1 MALLVVGLAIF
12 IALHLIRV
20 VAAPWREAQIERF
33 GMPAWRGV
41 FGLLSIVG
49 IVLIVSGYGLARR
62 YPVPVWLPPFGM
74 AHVTALLTA
83 IAFVMVMAA
92 CVPGNHIKRALGGQ
106 PFLSGV
112 ALWAFAHLL
121 ANGTLHAIVLFV
133 SLLAWALVKLRADR
147 RREREAGVV
156 YAQGTLARDVLVI
169 VIGLVAWAIFA
180 FWLHGVLIGVRP
192 LG

>member
-12 IALHLIRV
+12 IAMHLIRV

-33 GMPAWRGV
+33 GMPVWRAC
-41 FGLLSIVG
+41 FGLLSILGVVF
-49 IVLIVSGYGLARR
+49 IVRGYGLARR
-62 YPVPVWLPPFGM
+62 YPVPIWLPPFGM

-83 IAFVMVMAA
+83 IAFVMIAAA
-92 CVPGNHIKRALGGQ
+92 CVPGNHLKRALGQ
-106 PFLSGV
+106 PFLGGV

-121 ANGTLHAIVLFV
+121 ANGTLHAIVLFGA
-133 SLLAWALVKLRADR
+133 LLVWALIKLRADR
-147 RREREAGVV
+147 RRDRKAGVV
-156 YAQGTLARDVLVI
+156 HAQGTFARDVLV
-169 VIGLVAWAIFA
+169 VVSGLVAWAVFA

>member
-12 IALHLIRV
+12 IAMHSIRA

-41 FGLLSIVG
+41 FGLFSILG
-49 IVLIVSGYGLARR
+49 IVLIVWGYGLARR
-62 YPVPVWLPPFGM
+62 YPVPIWLPPFGM

-83 IAFVMVMAA
+83 IAFVMIAAA
-92 CVPGNHIKRALGGQ
+92 CVPGNHIKRALGR
-106 PFLSGV
+106 PFMSGV

-121 ANGTLHAIVLFV
+121 ANGTLHAIVLFAA
-133 SLLAWALVKLRADR
+133 LLVWALLKLRADR
-147 RREREAGVV
+147 RRDREAGVV
-156 YAQGTLARDVLVI
+156 HAPGTLVCDAMVV
-169 VIGLVAWAIFA
+169 VIGLVAWAVFA

>member
-12 IALHLIRV
+12 IAIHSVRV

-33 GMPAWRGV
+33 GMPAWRG
-41 FGLLSIVG
+41 FFALFSILG
-49 IVLIVSGYGLARR
+49 IVLIVWGYGLARR
-62 YPVPVWLPPFGM
+62 YPVPIWLPPFGM

-83 IAFVMVMAA
+83 IAFVMIAAA
-92 CVPGNHIKRALGGQ
+92 CVPGNHIKCALGQ
-106 PFLSGV
+106 PFMSGV

-121 ANGTLHAIVLFV
+121 ANGTLHAIVLFAA
-133 SLLAWALVKLRADR
+133 LLVWALVKLRADR
-147 RREREAGVV
+147 RRDREAGVV
-156 YAQGTLARDVLVI
+156 YAPGTLARDALAA
-169 VIGLVAWAIFA
+169 VIGLVAWAVFA